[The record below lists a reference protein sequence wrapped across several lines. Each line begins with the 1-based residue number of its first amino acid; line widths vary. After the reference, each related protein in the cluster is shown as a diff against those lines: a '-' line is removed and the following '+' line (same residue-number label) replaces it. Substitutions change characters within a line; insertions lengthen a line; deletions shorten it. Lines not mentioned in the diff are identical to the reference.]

1 MTRRC
6 EHPIPKP
13 APPDATTRLAEAL
26 LASELHKTPRVLTI
40 KFDEPRDSN
49 TAYRALLAL
58 RDGYT
63 PR

>member
-40 KFDEPRDSN
+40 KFDEPRE
-49 TAYRALLAL
+49 LEHCV
-58 RDGYT
+58 
-63 PR
+63 